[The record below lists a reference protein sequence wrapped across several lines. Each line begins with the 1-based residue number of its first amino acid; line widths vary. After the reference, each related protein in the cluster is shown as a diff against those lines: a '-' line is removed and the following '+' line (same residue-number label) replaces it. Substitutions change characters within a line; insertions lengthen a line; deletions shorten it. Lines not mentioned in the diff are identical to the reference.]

1 LVKINPLQAF
11 FWTFRR
17 NEKDVVNLYNSLS
30 QLMQLA
36 TESNMLNFGYWKE
49 KTRDPIE
56 AQNELCSMVGEM
68 SDLSS
73 SKKLLDVGSGFSA
86 PAIKWKTDYDTLGI
100 ICINTN
106 FKQLLTAQVV
116 KGITRVN
123 ATSLNL
129 PFSNKSVDRI
139 IALESAQHFKPLS
152 HFISESKRVL
162 KQNGILVLA
171 FPVILEKQLV
181 PSIKLGVLSLSWLSE
196 HYSLDYVKSLLEK
209 EGFVIIDIKNIG
221 SNVYPPLADYY
232 IQNRESIKNKILKK
246 YPAYLEKILFK
257 SLVKMKKISQ
267 EKIIDYTI
275 IKCRL

>member
-1 LVKINPLQAF
+1 
-11 FWTFRR
+11 
-17 NEKDVVNLYNSLS
+17 
-30 QLMQLA
+30 MQLA
-36 TESNMLNFGYWKE
+36 TESNMLNFGYWNE
-49 KTRDPIE
+49 KTRDPVE

-86 PAIKWKTDYDTLGI
+86 PAIKWKTDYDTIGI

-106 FKQLLTAQVV
+106 FNQLLTAQVV

-152 HFISESKRVL
+152 NFISESKRVL

-171 FPVILEKQLV
+171 FPVILEKQLI

-267 EKIIDYTI
+267 KKIIDYTI

>member
-1 LVKINPLQAF
+1 M
-11 FWTFRR
+11 WTFRR

-36 TESNMLNFGYWKE
+36 TEGNMLNFGYWKE

-106 FKQLLTAQVV
+106 FNQLLTAQVV
-116 KGITRVN
+116 NSITRVN

-152 HFISESKRVL
+152 HFMSESKRVL
-162 KQNGILVLA
+162 KPKGILVLA
-171 FPVILEKQLV
+171 IPVILDKKLI
-181 PSIKLGVLSLSWLSE
+181 SSFKLGILSISWLSE
-196 HYSLDYVKSLLEK
+196 HYALD
-209 EGFVIIDIKNIG
+209 DIKKILGNIGFEIKDIQNIG
-221 SNVYPPLADYY
+221 SNVYSPLADYY
-232 IQNRESIKNKILKK
+232 IQNRDMIKNKILKK

-257 SLVKMKKISQ
+257 SLVKMKKLSQ
-267 EKIIDYTI
+267 KKIIDYTI

>member
-1 LVKINPLQAF
+1 L
-11 FWTFRR
+11 WTFRR

-49 KTRDPIE
+49 ETKDPVE

-86 PAIKWKTDYDTLGI
+86 PAIKWKTDYDTIEI

-106 FKQLLTAQVV
+106 FNQLLTAQVV

-171 FPVILEKQLV
+171 IPIILEKQLV

-196 HYSLDYVKSLLEK
+196 HYSLEHVKSLLKE

-267 EKIIDYTI
+267 KKIIGYTI

>member
-1 LVKINPLQAF
+1 
-11 FWTFRR
+11 
-17 NEKDVVNLYNSLS
+17 
-30 QLMQLA
+30 MQLA
-36 TESNMLNFGYWKE
+36 TEGNMLNFGYWKE

-68 SDLSS
+68 SELSS

-86 PAIKWKTDYDTLGI
+86 PAIKWKTDYDTIEI

-106 FKQLLTAQVV
+106 FNQLLTAQVV
-116 KGITRVN
+116 KGITTVN

-162 KQNGILVLA
+162 KQNGVLVLTI
-171 FPVILEKQLV
+171 PVLLEKQLV
-181 PSIKLGVLSLSWLSE
+181 PSIKLGVISLSWLSE
-196 HYSLDYVKSLLEK
+196 HYSLEYVKSLLEE

-221 SNVYPPLADYY
+221 SNVYPQLANYY
-232 IQNRESIKNKILKK
+232 IQNRDMIKNKILKK
-246 YPAYLEKILFK
+246 YSAYLEKILFK
-257 SLVKMKKISQ
+257 SLVKMKKLS
-267 EKIIDYTI
+267 EKEIIDYAI